1 MELTTS
7 SSLATPR
14 SSGGSRKHRQK
25 FYHDQRPNRREVDAI
40 KNPTHLFQKINSG
53 DWQGALDALLNRP
66 IDASVWIS
74 RQRQNDRDT
83 DISWKYLPLHLLC
96 LQKRPP
102 LKLLQQLIQV
112 YPNAASMSTPHDG
125 NLAIHYVCE
134 SGCDSHELLS
144 GVLVALLDANPQS
157 LEAKNFQGKTP
168 LLLCSAKT
176 RQVLMG
182 VLRMRK
188 QSAASNKKN
197 EHRNDVSGYSPHLRE
212 KALYFRE
219 QRHPPPFDAHL
230 LPPLMDNVSDVY
242 DDESDNDSEQGSTW
256 QTETHAAS
264 NRSNHASTDP
274 SSYSENELRE
284 QIEALTRQNK
294 SQQQTISQLNDRLKH
309 LTSKK
314 EDTVAEDAKLLC
326 QRILSKAEADSVKFR
341 TEIQQLQAEKEQ
353 LNEGASRREKM
364 LLQTLMNV
372 RDVLSDKAERMKLNL
387 FNEDTESTAS
397 QDSSSQYSGLSK
409 QLIEALTT
417 VFTHTETNED
427 KLRSQVKSLE
437 EKAVNYDVQH
447 KTDKSVN
454 QNLNQ
459 EKEALIKKQRE
470 LERNISQL
478 RNEKESVEK
487 SLADV
492 KEKNSSLIVMNRSLQ
507 QQNNTGDAARKHFQ
521 FDDLDLEQG
530 DDTSQSF
537 QLVQQTLEE
546 NKTRIDSLLKEQEL
560 LMEKNRSLKDTIFM
574 NNEKYLNKVQEL
586 GEKYTDLEKVN
597 SDLRKRIR
605 ESLAKDKA
613 RSSLKVS
620 LEGDNE
626 LLYEV

>member
-1 MELTTS
+1 
-7 SSLATPR
+7 
-14 SSGGSRKHRQK
+14 
-25 FYHDQRPNRREVDAI
+25 
-40 KNPTHLFQKINSG
+40 
-53 DWQGALDALLNRP
+53 
-66 IDASVWIS
+66 
-74 RQRQNDRDT
+74 
-83 DISWKYLPLHLLC
+83 
-96 LQKRPP
+96 
-102 LKLLQQLIQV
+102 
-112 YPNAASMSTPHDG
+112 
-125 NLAIHYVCE
+125 
-134 SGCDSHELLS
+134 
-144 GVLVALLDANPQS
+144 
-157 LEAKNFQGKTP
+157 
-168 LLLCSAKT
+168 
-176 RQVLMG
+176 
-182 VLRMRK
+182 
-188 QSAASNKKN
+188 
-197 EHRNDVSGYSPHLRE
+197 
-212 KALYFRE
+212 
-219 QRHPPPFDAHL
+219 
-230 LPPLMDNVSDVY
+230 
-242 DDESDNDSEQGSTW
+242 
-256 QTETHAAS
+256 
-264 NRSNHASTDP
+264 
-274 SSYSENELRE
+274 
-284 QIEALTRQNK
+284 
-294 SQQQTISQLNDRLKH
+294 
-309 LTSKK
+309 
-314 EDTVAEDAKLLC
+314 
-326 QRILSKAEADSVKFR
+326 
-341 TEIQQLQAEKEQ
+341 
-353 LNEGASRREKM
+353 
-364 LLQTLMNV
+364 
-372 RDVLSDKAERMKLNL
+372 MKLNL